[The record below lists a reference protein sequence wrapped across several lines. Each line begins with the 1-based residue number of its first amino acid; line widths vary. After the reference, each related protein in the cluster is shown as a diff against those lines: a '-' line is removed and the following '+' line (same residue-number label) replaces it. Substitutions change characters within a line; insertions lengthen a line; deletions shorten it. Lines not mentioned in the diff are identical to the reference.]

1 MRHLPL
7 LALALMGAGLPTLG
21 AAGSFATQIEIC
33 LEGSLTRNPEIS
45 GKALM
50 EELEFC
56 ISAPE
61 ALEGATIAEA
71 LPSCREVG
79 SADQV
84 AACLVAS
91 GLG

>member
-7 LALALMGAGLPTLG
+7 LALVLLGTGLPTLG
-21 AAGSFATQIEIC
+21 AAGSFTTQIEIC

-45 GKALM
+45 GETLM
-50 EELEFC
+50 KELEFC

-61 ALEGATIAEA
+61 ALEDAAIADA
-71 LPSCREVG
+71 LPACREVG
-79 SADQV
+79 ETGQV
-84 AACLVAS
+84 AACLVAN